1 MADITPIL
9 SIEKGRP
16 IVSSLSIAEHF
27 GKRHKNILQSIEQ
40 LDIPKDFTELN
51 FQPSDYEDKTGRKLP
66 AYNLTRDGFTI
77 LVMGFTGKAAM
88 KWKIRYIEA
97 FNAME
102 KQLLKPQQL
111 APDTPA
117 SFEQHKE
124 LFPLITE
131 WCILLKDKDIWQP
144 QEVFHQA
151 VAAMQVAIGKPK
163 ATPINTLTAI
173 EIEYV
178 REYLNAQISILK
190 ETTPVLSLEDQEAAR
205 LRSERARK
213 AARARWDRNKG

>member
-27 GKRHKNILQSIEQ
+27 GKEHRNVLRDIKNLE
-40 LDIPKDFTELN
+40 IPSEFNALN
-51 FQPSDYEDKTGRKLP
+51 FEPVDYKDAKGESRP

-131 WCILLKDKDIWQP
+131 WCILLKDKEIWEP

-151 VAAMQVAIGKPK
+151 VAAMQIAIGKPK
-163 ATPINTLTAI
+163 ATPINTLTII
-173 EIEYV
+173 EIEYA
-178 REYLNAQISILK
+178 REYLNAQIAILK
-190 ETTPVLSLEDQEAAR
+190 DTTPILSLEDQEAAR

-213 AARARWDRNKG
+213 AARARWDRNKR

>member
-27 GKRHKNILQSIEQ
+27 GKRHDNIIR
-40 LDIPKDFTELN
+40 DIAKLEIPDNFRLLN
-51 FQPSDYEDKTGRKLP
+51 FEESSYINGQNKHQP

-102 KQLLKPQQL
+102 KQLLEPQQL
-111 APDTPA
+111 SPTTPA

-173 EIEYV
+173 EIEYA
-178 REYLNAQISILK
+178 REYLNAQIAILK
-190 ETTPVLSLEDQEAAR
+190 DTTPVLSLEDQEAAR

-213 AARARWDRNKG
+213 AARARWDRSKR